1 MTDGL
6 DPKVGCLLTH
16 VNERHPR
23 TTPGLPAVVRL
34 RFGEV
39 LYSADQ
45 PPSEGRTAPL
55 MLVLSSLSRSVM
67 DAASCAAVAGVGAVA
82 CIGGPRRSAAS
93 CDPQVATMLVM
104 VGPGPRR

>member
-1 MTDGL
+1 
-6 DPKVGCLLTH
+6 
-16 VNERHPR
+16 
-23 TTPGLPAVVRL
+23 
-34 RFGEV
+34 
-39 LYSADQ
+39 
-45 PPSEGRTAPL
+45 

-104 VGPGPRR
+104 VGPGATALKRKPFGPYITAEFLVRPTTACLDAVYAAPAADPRSTRIR